1 MRTLWIIL
9 GLLGA
14 ALILLIVNHDQGS
27 ILGIQNDRFAS
38 AFYLSV
44 WGAVV
49 AAAVLPRTGSLGAA
63 ARNAAIWIGVIL
75 FLMTGYVYRYE
86 LQDIG
91 SRLTGGLIPG
101 SPVSSLSGDGRQQAM
116 VTRTADGH
124 FEVSANV
131 NGTSVAF
138 VVDTGASAVV
148 LTYNDA
154 ERIGIDTQSL
164 DYRIPIDT
172 ANGRTTAAPATIAAI
187 DIGNIRR
194 DDVQALVARRGDLSR
209 SLLGMT
215 FLETLW
221 GFEIRG
227 DRLILTD

>member
-1 MRTLWIIL
+1 
-9 GLLGA
+9 
-14 ALILLIVNHDQGS
+14 
-27 ILGIQNDRFAS
+27 
-38 AFYLSV
+38 
-44 WGAVV
+44 
-49 AAAVLPRTGSLGAA
+49 
-63 ARNAAIWIGVIL
+63 
-75 FLMTGYVYRYE
+75 
-86 LQDIG
+86 
-91 SRLTGGLIPG
+91 
-101 SPVSSLSGDGRQQAM
+101 M

-138 VVDTGASAVV
+138 VVDTGASAVI
-148 LTYNDA
+148 LTRDDA
-154 ERIGIDTQSL
+154 ERVGIELADL
-164 DYRIPIDT
+164 YYRIPIDT
-172 ANGRTTAAPATIAAI
+172 ANGRTTAAPAMLATI

-194 DDVQALVARRGDLSR
+194 YDVQALVARRGDLSR